1 MSTETTIAP
10 YGAWDSP
17 VTTEMLTAGAL
28 RFEGVAV
35 DGGDVYWVESRPDEA
50 GRCAAMRLTAD
61 GAMTELTTPAHNAR
75 TRVHEYGGGALAVSN
90 GVAYFSNFADQRLYR
105 RPVDGSEPPVAITPE
120 IAVRYADATVDAP
133 RGRLICVA
141 EDHRP
146 ADREAE
152 NLLVSVPTGGGEPAP
167 VHRGFDFY
175 ASPRLSPDGKQ
186 LAWVCWNHPNMPWDG
201 TELWVADLG
210 ADGTLT
216 SPRRIAGG
224 VPFSSSGTAD
234 RAEGTEGGRPED
246 TGGPADAGGSGK
258 ADGTGGAGDGR
269 PEDAGGAGNTR
280 GTGNARSTEDAGG
293 LADAGGT
300 GNASSTG
307 NAGSTGGV
315 GDVAGGGGTGGEVSV
330 LQPAWGPDGAL
341 YCVSDAS
348 GWWNLHRWDGER
360 LAPVLPMEAE
370 FGLPPWLFGMCRYAV
385 LDADR
390 VVAHYGNADG
400 TRLGII
406 DVATGRLREVATP
419 FTTFGFFA
427 AASRGRL
434 LCVAAGAETGS
445 ALVAIDADSGEV
457 ETLRRGSEPRLDP
470 SYVSRAEPI
479 ACPSAGDRTAHAY
492 YYPPRNRAFRAPDG
506 ERPPLL
512 TFIHGGPTGGTDP
525 GFRLAIQYWTTRG
538 FAVVD
543 VDYGGS
549 TGYGTAYRRLLR
561 GAWGVVD
568 REDCEAAARYLVARG
583 DVDPARLAIRGGSAG
598 GYTTLCALAFGDVF
612 TAGASYYGVSD
623 AAALARDTHKFE
635 SRYLDALIGPW
646 PERADLY
653 EQRSPIHAVDRL
665 SCPVIF
671 LQGLEDAVVPPDQ
684 TERMADALRRKGIPV
699 ACLMFEGEQHGFRR
713 AANIRRAAEAEL
725 YFYGRVFGFNPAG
738 AVEPVEIDNLD
749 P

>member
-1 MSTETTIAP
+1 MTTERTVAP
-10 YGAWDSP
+10 YGTWKSP
-17 VTTEMLTAGAL
+17 VTVEMLTAGAL

-35 DGGDVYWVESRPDEA
+35 DGDDVYWVESRPDEA

-61 GAMTELTTPAHNAR
+61 GAMSEVTTPAHNAR

-90 GVAYFSNFADQRLYR
+90 GVAYFSNFSDQRLYR
-105 RPVDGSEPPVAITPE
+105 RPMDGSEAPTAITPE
-120 IAVRYADATVDAP
+120 IAVRYADATVDDA

-141 EDHRP
+141 EDHR
-146 ADREAE
+146 RTGVEAE
-152 NLLVSVPTGGGEPAP
+152 NLLVSVPTGSGEPAP

-175 ASPRLSPDGKQ
+175 ASPRLSPDGSR
-186 LAWVCWNHPNMPWDG
+186 LAWVCWNHPSMPWDA
-201 TELWVADLG
+201 TELWVADVA
-210 ADGTLT
+210 ADGALA
-216 SPRRIAGG
+216 SPRRIADGNGG
-224 VPFSSSGTAD
+224 D
-234 RAEGTEGGRPED
+234 
-246 TGGPADAGGSGK
+246 
-258 ADGTGGAGDGR
+258 
-269 PEDAGGAGNTR
+269 
-280 GTGNARSTEDAGG
+280 
-293 LADAGGT
+293 
-300 GNASSTG
+300 
-307 NAGSTGGV
+307 
-315 GDVAGGGGTGGEVSV
+315 VSV
-330 LQPAWGPDGAL
+330 LQPAWGPDGTL

-360 LAPVLPMEAE
+360 LVPVLPMEAE
-370 FGLPPWLFGMCRYAV
+370 FGLPPWLFGMGRYAV

-390 VVAHYGNADG
+390 IVAHYRNAAG
-400 TRLGII
+400 TRLGVI
-406 DVATGRLREVATP
+406 DVAAGRLREIDTP
-419 FTTFGFFA
+419 FTTFGFFT

-434 LCVAAGAETGS
+434 VCTAASAEAGP

-457 ETLRRGSEPRLDP
+457 ETLRRGAEPRLDP
-470 SYVSRAEPI
+470 SYVSCAEPI
-479 ACPSAGDRTAHAY
+479 ACPSAGGRTAHAY
-492 YYPPRNRAFRAPDG
+492 YYPPRNPAFRAPDG

-525 GFRLAIQYWTTRG
+525 GFRLAVQYWTTRG

-561 GAWGVVD
+561 SAWGIVD
-568 REDCEAAARYLVARG
+568 REDCEAAARHLVARG

-598 GYTTLCALAFGDVF
+598 GYTTLCALTFGSVF

-665 SCPVIF
+665 ACPVIF

-684 TERMADALRRKGIPV
+684 TERMADALRRKGLPV
-699 ACLMFEGEQHGFRR
+699 ACLMFEGEQHGFRQ

-725 YFYGRVFGFNPAG
+725 YFYGRVFGFRPAG
-738 AVEPVEIDNLD
+738 AIEPVEIENLA

>member
-1 MSTETTIAP
+1 MSGETPVRTERTIAP
-10 YGAWDSP
+10 YGAWESP

-28 RFEGVAV
+28 RFEGVTV
-35 DGGDVYWVESRPDEA
+35 DGADMYWVESRPDEA

-61 GAMTELTTPAHNAR
+61 GATTELTTPAHNAR

-90 GVAYFSNFADQRLYR
+90 GVAYFSNFSDQRLYR
-105 RPVDGSEPPVAITPE
+105 RPVDGSEAPAAITPA
-120 IAVRYADATVDAP
+120 IAVRYADATVDDA

-141 EDHRP
+141 EDHRR
-146 ADREAE
+146 AGAEAE
-152 NLLVSVPTGGGEPAP
+152 NLLVSVPTGGGEPSP

-175 ASPRLSPDGKQ
+175 ASPRLSPDGSR
-186 LAWVCWNHPNMPWDG
+186 LAWVCWNHPNMPWDA
-201 TELWVADLG
+201 TELWVAEVA
-210 ADGTLT
+210 ADGSLT
-216 SPRRIAGG
+216 SPRRIAD
-224 VPFSSSGTAD
+224 SH
-234 RAEGTEGGRPED
+234 
-246 TGGPADAGGSGK
+246 
-258 ADGTGGAGDGR
+258 
-269 PEDAGGAGNTR
+269 
-280 GTGNARSTEDAGG
+280 
-293 LADAGGT
+293 
-300 GNASSTG
+300 
-307 NAGSTGGV
+307 
-315 GDVAGGGGTGGEVSV
+315 GGEVSL

-341 YCVSDAS
+341 YCVSDVS

-360 LAPVLPMEAE
+360 LLPVPPMEAE
-370 FGLPPWLFGMCRYAV
+370 FGLPPWLFGMGRYAV
-385 LDADR
+385 LDAGR
-390 VVAHYGNADG
+390 IVAHYGNADG
-400 TRLGII
+400 TRLAVI
-406 DVATGRLREVATP
+406 DVATGRLREIATP
-419 FTTFGFFA
+419 FTTFGSFA
-427 AASRGRL
+427 AVSRGRL
-434 LCVAAGAETGS
+434 VCVAASAEAGS
-445 ALVAIDADSGEV
+445 ALVAIGADTGDV
-457 ETLRRGSEPRLDP
+457 ETLRRGAEPKLDP

-479 ACPSAGDRTAHAY
+479 ACPSAGGRNVHAY
-492 YYPPRNRAFRAPDG
+492 HYAPRNPAFRAPEG
-506 ERPPLL
+506 ERPPLV
-512 TFIHGGPTGGTDP
+512 TFIHGGPTGSTDP

-561 GAWGVVD
+561 GGWGIVD

-598 GYTTLCALAFGDVF
+598 GYTTLCALAFGNVF

-684 TERMADALRRKGIPV
+684 TERMADALRRKGLPV
-699 ACLMFEGEQHGFRR
+699 ACLMFEGEQHGFRQ

-725 YFYGRVFGFNPAG
+725 YFYGRIFGFSPAG
-738 AVEPVEIDNLD
+738 AVEPVEIENLA

>member
-1 MSTETTIAP
+1 MTTERTIAP
-10 YGAWDSP
+10 FGAWESP

-28 RFEGVAV
+28 RFEGVTV

-61 GAMTELTTPAHNAR
+61 GAMSEVTTPAHSAR

-105 RPVDGSEPPVAITPE
+105 RPVGGSEAPAAITPE
-120 IAVRYADATVDAP
+120 ISCRYADATVDDA

-141 EDHRP
+141 EDHRR
-146 ADREAE
+146 AGREAE
-152 NLLVSVPTGGGEPAP
+152 NLLAAVPTGGGEPAP

-175 ASPRLSPDGKQ
+175 ASPRLSPDGSR
-186 LAWVCWNHPNMPWDG
+186 LAWVCWNHPNMPWDA
-201 TELWVADLG
+201 TELWVADVA
-210 ADGTLT
+210 ADGALS
-216 SPRRIAGG
+216 SPRRITVGA
-224 VPFSSSGTAD
+224 PSSP
-234 RAEGTEGGRPED
+234 RRIP
-246 TGGPADAGGSGK
+246 GS
-258 ADGTGGAGDGR
+258 TGGAGDLR
-269 PEDAGGAGNTR
+269 PEGAGGAGDTAGAS
-280 GTGNARSTEDAGG
+280 GT
-293 LADAGGT
+293 
-300 GNASSTG
+300 
-307 NAGSTGGV
+307 
-315 GDVAGGGGTGGEVSV
+315 GGGGRTGGAGGEVSV
-330 LQPAWGPDGAL
+330 LQPAWGPDGTL

-348 GWWNLHRWDGER
+348 GWWNLHRWDGDR
-360 LAPVLPMEAE
+360 LVPVLEMEAE
-370 FGLPPWLFGMCRYAV
+370 FGLPPWLFGMSRYAV

-390 VVAHYGNADG
+390 IVAHCENGGG
-400 TRLGII
+400 TRLGVI
-406 DVATGRLREVATP
+406 DVAAGRLRDIATP

-427 AASRGRL
+427 AVSRGRL
-434 LCVAAGAETGS
+434 LCIAASAEAGS

-457 ETLRRGSEPRLDP
+457 ETLRRGSEPKLDP
-470 SYVSRAEPI
+470 WYVSRAEPI
-479 ACPSAGDRTAHAY
+479 ACPSAGGRTAHAY
-492 YYPPRNRAFRAPDG
+492 YYAPRNPAFRAPEG

-512 TFIHGGPTGGTDP
+512 TFIHGGPTGSTDP
-525 GFRLAIQYWTTRG
+525 GFKLAIQYWTTRG

-561 GAWGVVD
+561 GGWGIVD
-568 REDCEAAARYLVARG
+568 REDCEAAARYVVARG

-598 GYTTLCALAFGDVF
+598 GYTTLCALAFGSVF

-653 EQRSPIHAVDRL
+653 EERSPIHAVDRL
-665 SCPVIF
+665 SCPVVF

-684 TERMADALRRKGIPV
+684 TERMVDALRRKGLPV
-699 ACLMFEGEQHGFRR
+699 ACLMFEGEQHGFRQ

-725 YFYGRVFGFNPAG
+725 YFYGRIFGFSPAG
-738 AVEPVEIDNLD
+738 AIEPVEIENLA

>member
-1 MSTETTIAP
+1 MDAERTVAP
-10 YGAWDSP
+10 YGAWESP

-35 DGGDVYWVESRPDEA
+35 DGDDVYWVESRPDEA
-50 GRCAAMRLTAD
+50 GRCAAMRLAAD
-61 GAMTELTTPAHNAR
+61 GAMSELTTPAHNAR

-90 GVAYFSNFADQRLYR
+90 GVAYFSNFSDQRLYR
-105 RPVDGSEPPVAITPE
+105 RPVDGSEAPTAITPE
-120 IAVRYADATVDAP
+120 TAVRYADATVDDA
-133 RGRLICVA
+133 RDRLICVA
-141 EDHRP
+141 EDHRR
-146 ADREAE
+146 AGREAE

-175 ASPRLSPDGKQ
+175 ASPRLSPDGSR
-186 LAWVCWNHPNMPWDG
+186 LAWVCWNHPNMPWDA
-201 TELWVADLG
+201 TELWIADVATDG
-210 ADGTLT
+210 ALT

-224 VPFSSSGTAD
+224 VPGNAD
-234 RAEGTEGGRPED
+234 DP
-246 TGGPADAGGSGK
+246 
-258 ADGTGGAGDGR
+258 
-269 PEDAGGAGNTR
+269 GNT
-280 GTGNARSTEDAGG
+280 
-293 LADAGGT
+293 GGT
-300 GNASSTG
+300 GDEGDA
-307 NAGSTGGV
+307 AG
-315 GDVAGGGGTGGEVSV
+315 AGGTGGEVSV
-330 LQPAWGPDGAL
+330 LQPAWGPDGTL
-341 YCVSDAS
+341 YCVSDVS

-360 LAPVLPMEAE
+360 LVPVLPMEAE
-370 FGLPPWLFGMCRYAV
+370 FGLPPWLFGMGRYAV

-390 VVAHYGNADG
+390 IVAHYGNAAG
-400 TRLGII
+400 TRLGVI
-406 DVATGRLREVATP
+406 DVAAGRLREIDTP
-419 FTTFGFFA
+419 FTTFGFFV

-434 LCVAAGAETGS
+434 LCTAAGAEAS
-445 ALVAIDADSGEV
+445 AALVAIDADTGEV
-457 ETLRRGSEPRLDP
+457 ETLRRGAEPKLDP

-479 ACPSAGDRTAHAY
+479 ACPSAGGRTAHAW
-492 YYPPRNRAFRAPDG
+492 YYPPRNPAFRAPEG

-512 TFIHGGPTGGTDP
+512 TFIHGGPTGSTDP

-561 GAWGVVD
+561 GGWGIVD

-598 GYTTLCALAFGDVF
+598 GYTTLCALSFGSVF

-635 SRYLDALIGPW
+635 SRYLDGLIGPW

-653 EQRSPIHAVDRL
+653 EQRSPIHAVDSL

-684 TERMADALRRKGIPV
+684 TERMADALRRKGLPV
-699 ACLMFEGEQHGFRR
+699 ACLMFEGEQHGFRQ

-725 YFYGRVFGFNPAG
+725 YFYGRIFGFSPAG
-738 AVEPVEIDNLD
+738 AVEPVEIENLD